1 MELNIDEIKKYL
13 PHRDPFLFVDKVTDL
28 NICKDIYGEITFNE
42 NLFFFKGHFPNRPV
56 VPGVIIVES
65 LAQLGGLLIYK
76 SFEDELIGKDPALIA
91 IDSAKFKSPT
101 LPGDKLN
108 IKAELLKSKLN
119 IFKIKGQAFNNG
131 KLIVEASITA
141 TVLK

>member
-1 MELNIDEIKKYL
+1 MELTIDEIKKYL

-42 NLFFFKGHFPNRPV
+42 NLFFFKGHFPNRPI

-76 SFEDELIGKDPALIA
+76 SFEDELIGKETPAQRLRSRNDYNA
-91 IDSAKFKSPT
+91 SAS
-101 LPGDKLN
+101 
-108 IKAELLKSKLN
+108 
-119 IFKIKGQAFNNG
+119 
-131 KLIVEASITA
+131 
-141 TVLK
+141 TVRAQL

>member
-42 NLFFFKGHFPNRPV
+42 NSFFFKGHFPNRPI